1 MSAIATAAR
10 VSTFSPYVIRNTC
23 LAGAVAHTLSLNG
36 SHGFGLVRSSGV
48 LTTASGLEDFAQI
61 QRPN

>member
-1 MSAIATAAR
+1 MLVWPIGAI
-10 VSTFSPYVIRNTC
+10 
-23 LAGAVAHTLSLNG
+23 AHTLSLKG
-36 SHGFGLVRSSGV
+36 SHGFGPVRSSGV